1 MLANILRKHVYKGA
15 DPNVIPFPLMVR
27 LIQSAMDGNLKLKSD
42 DIPYSEHLENV
53 LRKEGFRCKY
63 KRDEEGIPL
72 WFTEIS
78 FSEELAG
85 SITATI
91 SSGSNLVCR

>member
-1 MLANILRKHVYKGA
+1 MLANILRNHVYKGEN
-15 DPNVIPFPLMVR
+15 PNVIPLPIMVR
-27 LIQSAMDGNLKLKSD
+27 LVQCAMDGNLKLKLD

-63 KRDEEGIPL
+63 KRDEDGIPL

-78 FSEELAG
+78 FSEELSNVLTTTTAG
-85 SITATI
+85 VTLT
-91 SSGSNLVCR
+91 CR